1 MPRKWCWT
9 MKVSQTRWMSI
20 GQYVSSSHKFKT
32 IFLLLIFLAIYA
44 VLAAGGNGGEYQA
57 SIIDSAL
64 TILSFNI
71 FNIIFFALL
80 WKNTVDVC
88 TLMNTKF
95 DFIIMRLQS
104 RKKYILFVLKYV
116 LLMNILFMVLFAIL
130 YLSINLFIPSK
141 NFMIADYEFYGIS
154 NMQYFPFF
162 LFRYVSIS
170 LLLSVIFALLYLNFK
185 KKSIW
190 MILLVIAG
198 FLVFPIQFSVHSTFS
213 LFLWTYF
220 CPIAYESFY
229 REVLYSILYLLVLL
243 AITFGLGFY
252 SCRNKR
258 MDIA

>member
-1 MPRKWCWT
+1 

-20 GQYVSSSHKFKT
+20 GQYVSSSHQFKT
-32 IFLLLIFLAIYA
+32 IFLLIIFLAIYA
-44 VLAAGGNGGEYQA
+44 VVAAGGNGGEYQE

-64 TILSFNI
+64 TILSFNV
-71 FNIIFFALL
+71 FNMLFFTLL

-88 TLMNTKF
+88 ALMNTKF
-95 DFIIMRLQS
+95 DFVIMRLQS
-104 RKKYILFVLKYV
+104 RKKYILFILKYV
-116 LLMNILFMVLFAIL
+116 LLMNVLFLILFSIL

-141 NFMIADYEFYGIS
+141 SFMMTDYDFYGIS
-154 NMQYFPFF
+154 NMQYFLFF

-190 MILLVIAG
+190 MIVLVIAG
-198 FLVFPIQFSVHSTFS
+198 FLCFPIQFSVHSTFS
-213 LFLWTYF
+213 IFLWTYF
-220 CPIAYESFY
+220 YSIAYSSFY
-229 REVLYSILYLLVLL
+229 QEVFYSILYLIVLL
-243 AITFGLGFY
+243 IITFGLEFY